1 MDFEGAKK
9 FILKKLEKELD
20 PRLTYHSIEHTLDVY
35 DSACRL
41 ADMEGINS
49 HEATLLKTASF
60 YHDCGMLRTYI
71 GHEDASVEIV
81 AEVLPGFNYSEGDI
95 QLIQDMIITTKL
107 PQSANTLLEK
117 IICDADL
124 DYLGRPDFFMT
135 SLRLKY
141 EWDVL
146 DIKPTTLKEWFKIQ
160 IDFLTSHKY
169 FTASARALRQK
180 MKDEHVKQVK
190 DICSL

>member
-1 MDFEGAKK
+1 
-9 FILKKLEKELD
+9 
-20 PRLTYHSIEHTLDVY
+20 
-35 DSACRL
+35 
-41 ADMEGINS
+41 
-49 HEATLLKTASF
+49 
-60 YHDCGMLRTYI
+60 
-71 GHEDASVEIV
+71 
-81 AEVLPGFNYSEGDI
+81 
-95 QLIQDMIITTKL
+95 MIITTKL

-124 DYLGRPDFFMT
+124 DYLGRPDFFMI

-146 DIKPTTLKEWFKIQ
+146 GIKPTTLKEWFKIQ

-169 FTASARALRQK
+169 FTDSARALRQK